1 MTLDA
6 TSFLASFDITD
17 KTQELDIS
25 PILLAALM
33 VDTGVL
39 GQVPMSAEGVYDV
52 VHYWNEIALNDQ
64 FVTLNNG
71 GTVGA
76 ADTSCV
82 VSSAGIIRKGALL
95 KPVDTA
101 PGTAEIIQVT
111 AVSGTTLTISRGYG
125 GTTATTHADGST
137 LTIIGMPLQEASDI
151 QTDVTKVPSVGTNYT
166 QIFERSIT
174 ISRNQMKRRMAA
186 IHDFLAQSLH
196 DRTMELKRELE
207 LALIHSVKSGSNPA
221 GTDSVYRSF
230 DGLLALI
237 TNAVSTSEAMSS
249 TVFDTQVKNLIDNGA
264 ADAQSKLVLVA
275 PTVIRQ
281 TISGFQASNR
291 RLVESDVK
299 VGHYVEQIVSDLGPV
314 VDVVTSNYL
323 GAGAASPWTSI
334 LLDTSRCSLKPFADD
349 TFKLMAATD
358 WVDGIK
364 RRVLGEYTVE
374 LRNGSKA
381 HYVHTGLSG

>member
-39 GQVPMSAEGVYDV
+39 GQVPMSAESVYDTI
-52 VHYWNEIALNDQ
+52 HYWNQITLNDP
-64 FVTLNNG
+64 FVTTSGSYLN
-71 GTVGA
+71 T
-76 ADTSCV
+76 DTTINV
-82 VSSAGIIRKGALL
+82 VSAGVVRKGALL
-95 KPVDTA
+95 KAITIGGTEVMQVTNVA
-101 PGTAEIIQVT
+101 GTA
-111 AVSGTTLTISRGYG
+111 LTVARGYG
-125 GTTATTHADGST
+125 GTTAAGGASGAV

-151 QTDVTKVPSVGTNYT
+151 QLDVTRVPSVGSNLT

-207 LALIHSVKSGSNPA
+207 LALIHSVASSTTPA
-221 GTDSVYRSF
+221 GSDTVYRTF
-230 DGLLALI
+230 NGLLAQI
-237 TNAVSTSEAMSS
+237 TNAVSTSEAMSN
-249 TVFDTQVKNLIDNGA
+249 VVLDNQVQNLIDNGA
-264 ADAQSKLVLVA
+264 ADGQSKLVLVA
-275 PTVIRQ
+275 PTVIRR
-281 TISGFQASNR
+281 TISGFQQSNR

-299 VGHYVEQIVSDLGPV
+299 VGHYVEQVVSDLGPV
-314 VDVVTSNYL
+314 IDVVTSNYL
-323 GAGAASPWTSI
+323 GAGAAGPWTSI
-334 LLDTSRCSLKPFADD
+334 LLDTSRTSIKPFADD

-374 LRNGSKA
+374 VRNGDKA
-381 HYVHTGLSG
+381 HFVHTGLNG

>member
-39 GQVPMSAEGVYDV
+39 GQVPMSAESVYDTI
-52 VHYWNEIALNDQ
+52 HYWNQITLNDP
-64 FVTLNNG
+64 FVTTSGSYLN
-71 GTVGA
+71 T
-76 ADTSCV
+76 DTTINV
-82 VSSAGIIRKGALL
+82 VSAGVVRKGALL
-95 KPVDTA
+95 KAITIGGTEVMQVTNVA
-101 PGTAEIIQVT
+101 GTA
-111 AVSGTTLTISRGYG
+111 LTVARGYG
-125 GTTATTHADGST
+125 GTTAAGGASGAV

-151 QTDVTKVPSVGTNYT
+151 QLDVTRVPSVGSNLT

-174 ISRNQMKRRMAA
+174 ISRNQMNRRMAA

-207 LALIHSVKSGSNPA
+207 LALIHSVASSTTPA
-221 GTDSVYRSF
+221 GSDTVYRTF
-230 DGLLALI
+230 NGLLAQI
-237 TNAVSTSEAMSS
+237 TNAVSTSEAMSN
-249 TVFDTQVKNLIDNGA
+249 VVLDNQVQNLIDNGA
-264 ADAQSKLVLVA
+264 ADGQSKLVLVA
-275 PTVIRQ
+275 PTVIRR
-281 TISGFQASNR
+281 TISGFQQSNR

-299 VGHYVEQIVSDLGPV
+299 VGHYVEQVVSDLGPV
-314 VDVVTSNYL
+314 IDVVTSNYL
-323 GAGAASPWTSI
+323 GAGAAGPWTSI
-334 LLDTSRCSLKPFADD
+334 LLDTSRTSIKPFADD

-374 LRNGSKA
+374 VRNGDKA
-381 HYVHTGLSG
+381 HFVHTGLNG

>member
-64 FVTLNNG
+64 FVTTSGSYLAG
-71 GTVGA
+71 
-76 ADTSCV
+76 DTTINV
-82 VSSAGIIRKGALL
+82 VSAGIVRKGALL
-95 KPVDTA
+95 KAVQTG
-101 PGTAEIIQVT
+101 GTEVIQVT
-111 AVSGTTLTISRGYG
+111 AVAGTALTVARGYG
-125 GTTATTHADGST
+125 GTTAAGGASG
-137 LTIIGMPLQEASDI
+137 LRLEIIAMPLQEASDI

-207 LALIHSVKSGSNPA
+207 LALIHSVKSSSTPA
-221 GTDSVYRSF
+221 GADTVYRSF

-237 TNAVSTSEAMSS
+237 SNSVSTSEAMST
-249 TVFDTQVKNLIDNGA
+249 TVFNTQVKNLIDNGA
-264 ADAQSKLVLVA
+264 ADGQSKLVLVA

-281 TISGFQASNR
+281 TISTFQATNR

-299 VGHYVEQIVSDLGPV
+299 AGHYVEQIVSDLGPV

-323 GAGAASPWTSI
+323 GSGSAAPWTTI
-334 LLDTSRCSLKPFADD
+334 LLDTSRCSIKPFADD

-381 HYVHTGLSG
+381 HYVHTGLTG

>member
-39 GQVPMSAEGVYDV
+39 GQVPMSAEGVYDTI
-52 VHYWNEIALNDQ
+52 HYWNQIALNDP
-64 FVTLNNG
+64 FVTTSGSYLN
-71 GTVGA
+71 T
-76 ADTSCV
+76 DTTINV
-82 VSSAGIIRKGALL
+82 VSAGVVRKGALL
-95 KPVDTA
+95 KAITIGGTEVMQVTNVA
-101 PGTAEIIQVT
+101 GTA
-111 AVSGTTLTISRGYG
+111 LTVARGYG
-125 GTTATTHADGST
+125 GTTAAGGASGAV

-151 QTDVTKVPSVGTNYT
+151 QTDVTKVPSVGSNLT

-207 LALIHSVKSGSNPA
+207 LALIHSVASSVTPGGSD
-221 GTDSVYRSF
+221 TVYRTF
-230 DGLLALI
+230 NGLIAQI
-237 TNAVSTSEAMSS
+237 TNGVSTSEAMSN
-249 TVFDTQVKNLIDNGA
+249 VVLDNQVQNLIDNGA
-264 ADAQSKLVLVA
+264 ADGQSKLVLVA
-275 PTVIRQ
+275 PTVIRR
-281 TISGFQASNR
+281 TISGFQQSNR
-291 RLVESDVK
+291 RLVESDIK
-299 VGHYVEQIVSDLGPV
+299 VGHYVEQVVSDLGPV
-314 VDVVTSNYL
+314 IDVVTSNYL
-323 GAGAASPWTSI
+323 GAGAAGPWTSI
-334 LLDTSRCSLKPFADD
+334 LLDTSRTSIKPFADD

-374 LRNGSKA
+374 VRNGDKA
-381 HYVHTGLSG
+381 HYVHTGLNG

>member
-6 TSFLASFDITD
+6 TSFVASFDITD

-39 GQVPMSAEGVYDV
+39 GQVPMSAESVFDTI
-52 VHYWNEIALNDQ
+52 HYWNQIALNDP
-64 FVTLNNG
+64 FVTVSNAG
-71 GTVGA
+71 GYLST
-76 ADTSCV
+76 DTSINV
-82 VSSAGIIRKGALL
+82 ASAGVVRKGALL
-95 KPVDTA
+95 KAITTG
-101 PGTAEIIQVT
+101 GTEVMQVT
-111 AVSGTTLTISRGYG
+111 NVSGTTLTVARGYG
-125 GTTATTHADGST
+125 GTTAAALTNNEV

-151 QTDVTKVPSVGTNYT
+151 QLDVTKIPSVGSNLT

-207 LALIHSVKSGSNPA
+207 LALIHSVKSSSSPA
-221 GTDSVYRSF
+221 GSDSVYRTF

-237 TNAVSTSEAMSS
+237 TNQVSTSEAYSS
-249 TVFDTQVKNLIDNGA
+249 TVFDDSVQNLIDAGA
-264 ADAQSKLVLVA
+264 ADGQSKLVLVA
-275 PTVIRQ
+275 PTTIRR
-281 TISGFQASNR
+281 TISGFSGSNR
-291 RLVESDVK
+291 RLVESDIK
-299 VGHYVEQIVSDLGPV
+299 VGHYVEQLVSDLGPV

-323 GAGAASPWTSI
+323 GTGSPYTAM
-334 LLDTSRCSLKPFADD
+334 LLDTSRTSIKPFADD

-374 LRNGSKA
+374 VRNGDKA
-381 HYVHTGLSG
+381 HRVHTGLTG

>member
-6 TSFLASFDITD
+6 TFFLASFDITD

-39 GQVPMSAEGVYDV
+39 GQVPMSAESVYDTI
-52 VHYWNEIALNDQ
+52 HYWNQITLNDP
-64 FVTLNNG
+64 FVTTSGSYLN
-71 GTVGA
+71 T
-76 ADTSCV
+76 DTTINV
-82 VSSAGIIRKGALL
+82 VSAGVVRKGALL
-95 KPVDTA
+95 KAITIGGTEVMQVTNVA
-101 PGTAEIIQVT
+101 GTA
-111 AVSGTTLTISRGYG
+111 LTVARGYG
-125 GTTATTHADGST
+125 GTTAAGGASGAV

-151 QTDVTKVPSVGTNYT
+151 QLDVTRVPSVGSNLT

-207 LALIHSVKSGSNPA
+207 LALIHSVASSTTPA
-221 GTDSVYRSF
+221 GSDTVYRTF
-230 DGLLALI
+230 NGLLAQI
-237 TNAVSTSEAMSS
+237 TNAVSTSEAMSN
-249 TVFDTQVKNLIDNGA
+249 VVLDNQVQNLIDNGA
-264 ADAQSKLVLVA
+264 ADGQSKLVLVA
-275 PTVIRQ
+275 PTVIRR
-281 TISGFQASNR
+281 TISGFQQSNR

-299 VGHYVEQIVSDLGPV
+299 VGHYVEQVVSDLGPV
-314 VDVVTSNYL
+314 IDVVTSNYL
-323 GAGAASPWTSI
+323 GAGAAGPWTSI
-334 LLDTSRCSLKPFADD
+334 LLDTSRTSIKPFADD

-374 LRNGSKA
+374 VRNGDKA
-381 HYVHTGLSG
+381 HFVHTGLNG